1 MRLQIVDGIIIV
13 AYLIGITLF
22 GLRFRKSQKSL
33 RDYFLAD
40 RNIPWWA
47 ISLSIVGAE
56 TSTLTVIGTPGIAF
70 GGNFG
75 FLQVIFGYLLGRIV
89 VSLIFI
95 PQYFRGEMF
104 TAYQLIDRRFG
115 KQLHRITAAVF
126 LATRAAAEG
135 VRVWA
140 VAIVVHTALGTGDI
154 ASVAIVM
161 VLTLIYT
168 FEGGMAAV
176 IWTDVVQLA
185 IYVGGTIVGFFTLL
199 HLVPGGWSA
208 IHSMAASA
216 GKLQVLDFSFNFH
229 TTFTFWAGV
238 IGGMFLNTATH
249 GTDQLMVQRLLVA
262 RNQRDS
268 KTALLFSGGVILV
281 QFALFLLVGAGL
293 WVYYQMFPTG
303 QRFAT
308 NDYVFP
314 TFIVEHIPHGIAGLL
329 IAAIL
334 AAAMSNLSAALNS
347 LSSTTM
353 IDFYLRRKPETTDSK
368 RLKLSR
374 IATIGW
380 GLVLFALALASRY
393 GGNVLEKGLSLASLA
408 YGGLLGVFLLGLVT
422 RRATQNG
429 AIAGMLCG
437 LALNIYIWG
446 WTHIAWT
453 WYVTFGS
460 ITTFVVGYLASLLEA
475 ETDANRAQTSA

>member
-56 TSTLTVIGTPGIAF
+56 TSTLTVIGTPGIAY

-75 FLQVIFGYLLGRIV
+75 FLQIIFGYLLGRIV

-115 KQLHRITAAVF
+115 KNLHRITAAVF

-140 VAIVVHTALGTGDI
+140 VAIVIHTPLGTGDVL
-154 ASVAIVM
+154 SVAIVM

-176 IWTDVVQLA
+176 IWTDVVQLV

-199 HLVPGGWSA
+199 HLVPGGWAA
-208 IHSMAASA
+208 IHSMAAGA

-249 GTDQLMVQRLLVA
+249 RSA
-262 RNQRDS
+262 
-268 KTALLFSGGVILV
+268 
-281 QFALFLLVGAGL
+281 
-293 WVYYQMFPTG
+293 
-303 QRFAT
+303 
-308 NDYVFP
+308 
-314 TFIVEHIPHGIAGLL
+314 HG
-329 IAAIL
+329 AAI
-334 AAAMSNLSAALNS
+334 ALSTQPA
-347 LSSTTM
+347 
-353 IDFYLRRKPETTDSK
+353 
-368 RLKLSR
+368 RLKNC
-374 IATIGW
+374 
-380 GLVLFALALASRY
+380 VAL
-393 GGNVLEKGLSLASLA
+393 
-408 YGGLLGVFLLGLVT
+408 
-422 RRATQNG
+422 
-429 AIAGMLCG
+429 
-437 LALNIYIWG
+437 
-446 WTHIAWT
+446 
-453 WYVTFGS
+453 
-460 ITTFVVGYLASLLEA
+460 
-475 ETDANRAQTSA
+475 